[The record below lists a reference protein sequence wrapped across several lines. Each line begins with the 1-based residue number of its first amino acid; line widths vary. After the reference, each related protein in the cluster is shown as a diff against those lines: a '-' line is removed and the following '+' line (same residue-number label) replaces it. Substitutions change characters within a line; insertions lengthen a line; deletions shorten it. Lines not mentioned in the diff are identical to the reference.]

1 MVFRRTAVTSNIIRQ
16 DKTQQNKTRLNKTNT
31 ITITMGT
38 NIVII
43 PILLSI
49 GLSIWTMLD
58 ILKSKQIV
66 GNMKIAWLFLIFGI
80 PFLGSYLY
88 FHLQRKQAGR
98 QRKFKPIIKPL

>member
-1 MVFRRTAVTSNIIRQ
+1 MET
-16 DKTQQNKTRLNKTNT
+16 K
-31 ITITMGT
+31 
-38 NIVII
+38 IVII

-66 GNMKIAWLFLIFGI
+66 GSMKIAWLFLIFGF

-98 QRKFKPIIKPL
+98 QRKFKTIIKPA